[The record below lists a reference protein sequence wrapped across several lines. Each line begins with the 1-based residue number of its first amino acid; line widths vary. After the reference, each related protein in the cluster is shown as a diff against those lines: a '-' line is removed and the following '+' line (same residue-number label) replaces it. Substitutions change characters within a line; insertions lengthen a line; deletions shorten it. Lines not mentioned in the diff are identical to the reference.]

1 MKLWRDILFEKL
13 CDLDDDN
20 CIIVAEK
27 IKNDDELAV
36 MPQLW
41 ELVNWLEDRAVELQ
55 EEEYEDE

>member
-1 MKLWRDILFEKL
+1 LFEKL
-13 CDLDDDN
+13 CDLDADN

-41 ELVNWLEDRAVELQ
+41 ELVNWLEDRAVELK

>member
-1 MKLWRDILFEKL
+1 MKLWRDILFEKHRNH
-13 CDLDDDN
+13 DADN

>member
-13 CDLDDDN
+13 CDLAAHN

>member
-13 CDLDDDN
+13 CDLDADN
-20 CIIVAEK
+20 CISVAEK

>member
-13 CDLDDDN
+13 CDLDADN

-41 ELVNWLEDRAVELQ
+41 
-55 EEEYEDE
+55 